1 LTNCGP
7 PGLSTSTKA
16 AHVGVVERLTDTS
29 KYTGSH
35 KERFD
40 ATGKG
45 KGLAG
50 RHEVADSSGYVAS
63 FKEKL
68 DLNKDSP
75 AGVKGG
81 SPSPTPAAAKESSPA
96 PAK

>member
-1 LTNCGP
+1 
-7 PGLSTSTKA
+7 
-16 AHVGVVERLTDTS
+16 LTDTS

-40 ATGKG
+40 SSGKG
-45 KGLAG
+45 KGLSG
-50 RHEVADSSGYVAS
+50 RVDVADSSGYVAS

-75 AGVKGG
+75 IKGG
-81 SPSPTPAAAKESSPA
+81 SPSPTQAAKESSPA